1 MNTRKKTKG
10 DTSLRSVSLGQ
21 VFYKTLAQFS
31 LAYKVSQ
38 QMELALY
45 PYGHN
50 AIHATFRFTAG

>member
-1 MNTRKKTKG
+1 MTTI
-10 DTSLRSVSLGQ
+10 GQ
-21 VFYKTLAQFS
+21 VFCKTLAQFS
-31 LAYKVSQ
+31 FSHKVSQ

>member
-1 MNTRKKTKG
+1 MATI
-10 DTSLRSVSLGQ
+10 GQ
-21 VFYKTLAQFS
+21 AFCKTLAQFS
-31 LAYKVSQ
+31 LAYKISQ